1 MTTTSDDQLYRW
13 QADQLAL
20 WLGRG
25 KTLKQASVI
34 VAKTQR
40 TKRTPRRRKAAH
52 AHSVMGTLILQTT
65 KDMKGRK

>member
-1 MTTTSDDQLYRW
+1 MSDDQLYRW

-25 KTLKQASVI
+25 KTLKQASAI
-34 VAKTQR
+34 VAKT
-40 TKRTPRRRKAAH
+40 KRRKRKGKA

-65 KDMKGRK
+65 KGRK